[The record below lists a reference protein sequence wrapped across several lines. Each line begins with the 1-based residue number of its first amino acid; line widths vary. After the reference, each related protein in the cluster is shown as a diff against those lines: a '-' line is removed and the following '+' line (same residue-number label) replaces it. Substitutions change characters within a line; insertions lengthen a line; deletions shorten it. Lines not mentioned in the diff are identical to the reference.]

1 MRAFSDFIRARI
13 DPATMQQQRSTMKRK
28 CTNKNSPA
36 NPSAS
41 SASLSDRIRHARARA
56 GLTKTELGR
65 RVGVC
70 ASAVVQW
77 EHADGT
83 APNATNLARLAQVTD
98 VAFEWLAT
106 GRGPHR
112 VKSGD
117 GPPALEPA
125 AIAVT
130 LFEERLLQLARR
142 LPSHRHDSLIE
153 FLSAWTK
160 KD

>member
-1 MRAFSDFIRARI
+1 MRAFLFVRARLAH
-13 DPATMQQQRSTMKRK
+13 ATVQQRRSTMKRK
-28 CTNKNSPA
+28 CTKKNSHA

-41 SASLSDRIRHARARA
+41 SASLSDRIRHARTRA
-56 GLTKTELGR
+56 GLTKTELAR
-65 RVGVC
+65 RVGVG

-77 EHADGT
+77 EHPDGT
-83 APNATNLARLAQVTD
+83 APNATNLARVALATD

-106 GRGPHR
+106 ARGSHR

-117 GPPALEPA
+117 GPPALEPG

-130 LFEERLLQLARR
+130 LFEERLLQVARR

>member
-1 MRAFSDFIRARI
+1 
-13 DPATMQQQRSTMKRK
+13 MKDRP
-28 CTNKNSPA
+28 TTA
-36 NPSAS
+36 SAS
-41 SASLSDRIRHARARA
+41 SASLSDRIRQARVRA

-65 RVGVC
+65 RVGVVT
-70 ASAVVQW
+70 SAVVQW
-77 EHADGT
+77 EHPEGT
-83 APNATNLARLAQVTD
+83 APNATNLARIAQVTD

-112 VKSGD
+112 LKSGD
-117 GPPALEPA
+117 GPPALEPT
-125 AIAVT
+125 AIAAT

-142 LPSHRHDSLIE
+142 LPIHRQHPLIE

>member
-1 MRAFSDFIRARI
+1 
-13 DPATMQQQRSTMKRK
+13 MK
-28 CTNKNSPA
+28 KNSRA
-36 NPSAS
+36 NLSAS

-56 GLTKTELGR
+56 GLTKTELAR

-77 EHADGT
+77 EHPEGT
-83 APNATNLARLAQVTD
+83 APNATNLARVALVTD

-106 GRGPHR
+106 ARGPHR
-112 VKSGD
+112 VKSDD
-117 GPPALEPA
+117 GPPALEAA

-130 LFEERLLQLARR
+130 LFEERLLQVARR
-142 LPSHRHDSLIE
+142 LPSHRHDPLIE
-153 FLSAWTK
+153 FLSAWAQ